1 MRREIPPKKNSCLT
15 GIDVL
20 NIYMWWDFQLY
31 RDVAFRQ
38 ELNFLMFKWGKI
50 WILLYK
56 LYHENFLQ
64 NYSWFRFRNDVATEK
79 HCSHEPIDNTV
90 VLFRRLLIYS
100 SLAIDQYLPH
110 FVLTRYY

>member
-20 NIYMWWDFQLY
+20 NSYMWWDFQLY
-31 RDVAFRQ
+31 QDVAFRQ

-56 LYHENFLQ
+56 LYHENFYKITADLDLEMVLLQ
-64 NYSWFRFRNDVATEK
+64 K
-79 HCSHEPIDNTV
+79 NT
-90 VLFRRLLIYS
+90 
-100 SLAIDQYLPH
+100 A
-110 FVLTRYY
+110 LTSQLTIQLYCLEDCWYTVR